1 MLGGHSRRHRPRT
14 WWVRWGG
21 WGSNPRPADYE
32 KYGPALQVRCLHR
45 YHGAVPPVTLIAPF
59 ARVARSTNRSTDSMV
74 ITGHQLQNVTA
85 DSVA

>member
-1 MLGGHSRRHRPRT
+1 
-14 WWVRWGG
+14 
-21 WGSNPRPADYE
+21 
-32 KYGPALQVRCLHR
+32 
-45 YHGAVPPVTLIAPF
+45 VPPVTLMAPF